1 MISSIHP
8 LYILGIMLLLLV
20 NLIWKNSDIENNIAR
35 EHADRASMTV
45 LAKRI
50 VELKKVMKTPETS
63 QIEKFLKTP
72 QFGGVDLKHQIKNG
86 RYVIDAKSIDARQM
100 QTLLNY
106 LLNMSVTVSQLKIER
121 IDELQASLYM
131 EINL

>member
-1 MISSIHP
+1 MISRIHP
-8 LYILGIMLLLLV
+8 LYILGIMALVLV

-35 EHADRASMTV
+35 EHADRASMTA
-45 LAKRI
+45 LSKRI

-72 QFGGVDLKHQIKNG
+72 QFGGADLKQQIKNE
-86 RYVIDAKSIDARQM
+86 RYVIDAKSIDARQI